1 MQIFLGFL
9 KSLKNGSNQWVVE
22 KEFLLEKNQKIF
34 AIIDIGIFLFSD
46 HDIDIVSRIFYIFFF
61 SSEHR
66 KVSSTC
72 NQSLILYF
80 PNLYKVKIEFQ
91 YLYIFRE
98 LFFSYKLLMYNG
110 TRIKIRMLFYRKNF

>member
-46 HDIDIVSRIFYIFFF
+46 HDIDIVSRIFYILFF

-66 KVSSTC
+66 KVAF
-72 NQSLILYF
+72 N
-80 PNLYKVKIEFQ
+80 
-91 YLYIFRE
+91 R
-98 LFFSYKLLMYNG
+98 
-110 TRIKIRMLFYRKNF
+110 